1 MISRLAFCSF
11 LFLLPAFV
19 FAQDSAEDAKIKQQ
33 RQTILIEQILAD
45 APNLKLGE
53 NRALV
58 YARAANILWKTDEKR
73 ARALFQNAVGEMIN
87 AQTFAEADKK
97 NAPFQHELLT
107 GQSTR
112 PQILNQIARR
122 DAELALEYL
131 FKTRPAAV
139 VKALSTPRA
148 AGAKISGSSS
158 NYAYL
163 AQNETNLEQS
173 FIRLAADQNPERAAK
188 LLNESLKKGLSN
200 ETFNLLKK
208 LHEKDPESADRI
220 ASEIVGK
227 LAQNG
232 FDNENQTGY
241 QNTNVAVTFLNEFI
255 REKPPTEKALKFD
268 DAQMRNLAG
277 KLFAFHSRQNNGS
290 GYYSNYSIL
299 PIAEKLAPAV
309 ALKMIETQKTYVRR
323 GMHLEYDP
331 EVGKLLNGEG
341 ATAEKLLSAAGK
353 FPETSRRQIYQSAA
367 AKFAEQ
373 GDFNR
378 ATEVL
383 TENFSDDA
391 LEEAMRGLN
400 WQYAYSLINAGK
412 FSEAERMIDEFP
424 ENTRVGALINL
435 ANAVYRKNPA
445 ENKPHAAA
453 ILGKARALI
462 SEKPEDSTEMSELM
476 QVIGANTLIEPLEA
490 FRLLESLVPQVNELS
505 EAAAVYNGFQRGS
518 NIRQGEFLLING
530 NPTGFYLNDNSAWG
544 KLAASDFDRVTDLID
559 AFSRRESR
567 VALKL
572 QLAESIQH

>member
-1 MISRLAFCSF
+1 
-11 LFLLPAFV
+11 
-19 FAQDSAEDAKIKQQ
+19 
-33 RQTILIEQILAD
+33 AD

-73 ARALFQNAVGEMIN
+73 ARALFQNAVGELIN

-97 NAPFQHELLT
+97 NAPFQNELLT

-122 DAELALEYL
+122 DAELALEYF

-148 AGAKISGSSS
+148 AGSKISGSSS

-208 LHEKDPESADRI
+208 LHEKDAESADRI

-227 LAQNG
+227 LAQSG
-232 FDNENQTGY
+232 FGNDIQSGY
-241 QNTNVAVTFLNEFI
+241 QNTNVAVIFLNEFI

-277 KLFAFHSRQNNGS
+277 KLFAFYSQQNDRN
-290 GYYSNYSIL
+290 GYYNNYSIL

-309 ALKMIETQKTYVRR
+309 ALKMKETQKSYSRR
-323 GMHLEYDP
+323 GGGIHHEYDP
-331 EVGKLLNGEG
+331 ELGKLLNGEG
-341 ATAEKLLSAAGK
+341 ATAEKLLGAAGK
-353 FPETSRRQIYQSAA
+353 FPVNSRRQIYQSAA
-367 AKFAEQ
+367 AKFVEQ

-400 WQYAYSLINAGK
+400 WNYTYSLINAGK
-412 FSEAERMIDEFP
+412 FSEAERIIDEFP

-435 ANAVYRKNPA
+435 ASAVYQKNPA
-445 ENKPHAAA
+445 ENKPYAAA

-476 QVIGANTLIEPLEA
+476 QIVSANALIEPTEA
-490 FRLLESLVPQVNELS
+490 FRLLESIVPQVNELS
-505 EAAAVYNGFQRGS
+505 EAAAVYTGFQRGS

-530 NPTGFYLNDNSAWG
+530 NPTGFYLNDNSAWA
-544 KLAASDFDRVTDLID
+544 KLAASDFDRATNLID
-559 AFSRRESR
+559 AFSLRESR